1 MNLGCRR
8 SGASVFE
15 SAIRLGC
22 RNRPRR
28 RGASETMVSVPAY
41 RTPFPIGRV
50 SPLAVGTGTPARSR
64 AAARSRGGCESLT
77 VESPFPSPFA
87 SPFAPLGGVASAVPN
102 PAAPSHWFKGTP
114 AAAMASTMPVRLSV
128 GGAGYA
134 EGASALRDDSSA
146 STSDVAH
153 SSSST
158 CTRVGS
164 EAGGGFARSRRR
176 SAAAVSSLAAP
187 PAPAA
192 ASSGRISAGASIT
205 GKCSAMKRAASGRA
219 EVRVPAAPPPNP
231 APSANPAG
239 RKYPSAGLVGA
250 AVPRL
255 RNRPGA
261 CSASALYRGRTYSAD
276 AGWPP
281 DTRASNEDS
290 AEEEDPGI
298 SVGFGSIGL
307 PSASSAGGGGA
318 PSATDLGHK
327 P

>member
-1 MNLGCRR
+1 
-8 SGASVFE
+8 
-15 SAIRLGC
+15 
-22 RNRPRR
+22 
-28 RGASETMVSVPAY
+28 MVSVPAY

-290 AEEEDPGI
+290 AEEEHSGI